1 MKVSTVETEK
11 VLKKELQVTATR
23 EELVEVFKASVIDV
37 IRRLKDKEDMPPE
50 LGIMMTLIG
59 ADICA
64 EFINKIFKEE
74 K

>member
-23 EELVEVFKASVIDV
+23 EELVEVFKSSVIDI
-37 IRRLKDKEDMPPE
+37 IRRLKDKEDIPPE
-50 LGIMMTLIG
+50 LSLMMSLIG

-64 EFINKIFKEE
+64 EFMDKLFKEE